1 MVTSQTTLYDTD
13 ILSATYFKWAEIDQL
28 LPNGLAKFMS
38 YYYYTFSL
46 FTTLK
51 SSLFSNIS
59 EYDTIA
65 RLSRCKEAL
74 KCLGLTNLFFR
85 LSIVSQ
91 FYSFYPT

>member
-1 MVTSQTTLYDTD
+1 MGLVTSQMTLYDTD
-13 ILSATYFKWAEIDQL
+13 ILSATYFKLAEIDQL

-38 YYYYTFSL
+38 YYYYIFFL

-51 SSLFSNIS
+51 SSLLNSIS

-74 KCLGLTNLFFR
+74 KCLGLTHLFLR
-85 LSIVSQ
+85 ISIVS
-91 FYSFYPT
+91 